1 MPLPTSSI
9 YEPPSAGFT
18 GFPSRRSVVH
28 STEGIVAAP
37 QPHAANCGLEILRAG
52 GNAADAAVAVA
63 AGLNVTE
70 PVSTGIGGDMFL
82 LYFDAATKQVKSL
95 NGSGRSGSKQTL
107 ENIRKSLKIPE
118 GKVGE
123 IPTHHVHAA
132 TVPGAAAGW
141 VDTVERF
148 GSGKVSLSQIL
159 EPAIKLAE
167 NGFPLTEIASH
178 SWQAQ
183 EKLLR
188 DASPNFAEM
197 LKKDPSAQDGV
208 RAPRPGEVFK
218 NPTLAQTFR
227 TLATEG
233 KKGFYTG
240 RIAEEIVK
248 VVQDLGGYLE
258 LDDLKHHL
266 ETGTQ
271 NTEPISVKF
280 RGQGLTDKD
289 PNGGVELWEHPPNGQ
304 GIVALMA
311 LGIIE
316 QLEKQGKIPRF
327 TPEDHNSTAYLHA
340 IIEALRLGFTDASW
354 YVTDPDTTKVPTAGM
369 ISPSYLAERAKIFSA
384 SKAHDG
390 VQPGNPDFVSPALQ
404 SSDTVYFTVTD
415 SAGNAASFINS
426 NYAGFG
432 TAIIPKGCGFTLQN
446 RGANFS
452 LDERHPNK
460 LEPRK
465 RPYHTIIPGMATNI
479 TDGSLHST
487 FGVMGGFNQPQGTIQ
502 VLLNQVLFGLNP
514 QQALDA
520 PRICIGAGMP
530 DEGNVLDWTVH
541 VEEGIS
547 EKTVEE
553 LKKLGHNVVVLKGWK
568 RDRTNRELVCEG
580 KVPTQNEQSLMAAI
594 IWTTAG
600 TGEPRFSYFCAGD
613 GNVPLEKRNICH
625 ERLIVTPGHQYGH
638 PCWDVLFLIRKE
650 DNEDEKDDLTYTYE
664 DALKEFLMNKL
675 SNENADPYESIQV
688 RIVKELEEAAKKGTD
703 AKYKMK
709 DYYKAVI
716 EAPSKDAKSIT
727 EEQQVVVQAC
737 DSLWNTISEQR
748 IKKNEEQTKYYLL
761 QLISA
766 NHNELDGGARAFEWP
781 TLGDWSPKAKI

>member
-1 MPLPTSSI
+1 
-9 YEPPSAGFT
+9 
-18 GFPSRRSVVH
+18 
-28 STEGIVAAP
+28 
-37 QPHAANCGLEILRAG
+37 
-52 GNAADAAVAVA
+52 
-63 AGLNVTE
+63 
-70 PVSTGIGGDMFL
+70 
-82 LYFDAATKQVKSL
+82 
-95 NGSGRSGSKQTL
+95 
-107 ENIRKSLKIPE
+107 
-118 GKVGE
+118 
-123 IPTHHVHAA
+123 
-132 TVPGAAAGW
+132 
-141 VDTVERF
+141 
-148 GSGKVSLSQIL
+148 
-159 EPAIKLAE
+159 
-167 NGFPLTEIASH
+167 
-178 SWQAQ
+178 
-183 EKLLR
+183 
-188 DASPNFAEM
+188 M

-248 VVQDLGGYLE
+248 VVQNLGGYLE

-316 QLEKQGKIPRF
+316 QLEKQGKIPKF

-369 ISPSYLAERAKIFSA
+369 ISPSYLSERAKIFSA

-390 VQPGNPDFVSPALQ
+390 VQPGDPDFVSPALQ

-452 LDERHPNK
+452 LDEKHPNK

-479 TDGSLHST
+479 SDGSLHS
-487 FGVMGGFNQPQGTIQ
+487 
-502 VLLNQVLFGLNP
+502 
-514 QQALDA
+514 
-520 PRICIGAGMP
+520 
-530 DEGNVLDWTVH
+530 
-541 VEEGIS
+541 
-547 EKTVEE
+547 
-553 LKKLGHNVVVLKGWK
+553 
-568 RDRTNRELVCEG
+568 
-580 KVPTQNEQSLMAAI
+580 
-594 IWTTAG
+594 
-600 TGEPRFSYFCAGD
+600 
-613 GNVPLEKRNICH
+613 
-625 ERLIVTPGHQYGH
+625 
-638 PCWDVLFLIRKE
+638 
-650 DNEDEKDDLTYTYE
+650 
-664 DALKEFLMNKL
+664 
-675 SNENADPYESIQV
+675 
-688 RIVKELEEAAKKGTD
+688 
-703 AKYKMK
+703 
-709 DYYKAVI
+709 
-716 EAPSKDAKSIT
+716 
-727 EEQQVVVQAC
+727 
-737 DSLWNTISEQR
+737 
-748 IKKNEEQTKYYLL
+748 
-761 QLISA
+761 
-766 NHNELDGGARAFEWP
+766 
-781 TLGDWSPKAKI
+781 